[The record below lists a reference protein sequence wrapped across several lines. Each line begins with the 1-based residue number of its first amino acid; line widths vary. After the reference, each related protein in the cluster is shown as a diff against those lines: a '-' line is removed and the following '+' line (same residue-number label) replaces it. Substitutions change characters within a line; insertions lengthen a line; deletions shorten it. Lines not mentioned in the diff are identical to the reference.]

1 MKAVISV
8 LKSKRWTFALF
19 LVIALLLAGT
29 VSMAVNSFLDMN
41 FSSEFSSFLDGK
53 ISIDDGE
60 WQDYSPEE
68 PVNQSFRKAVI
79 KGKPLIDFS
88 YITNLTISSQNVWY
102 TIYNDQGGSVIEHHY
117 LTPEEIY
124 NEIVKAHGEDAVKAE
139 YGDWDSFV
147 SETFPQQCL
156 QIRMPETPGYYVYEL
171 ESNVMQDFFDFNKEY
186 TLEIIYP
193 YDTPQAELS
202 DCFNVTISYSNG
214 KYMQFFFTALPVV
227 LLFVLVC
234 FFGLFFFPIAGFILG
249 KVDYKY
255 LAFGGLCFFWG
266 LFVIVH
272 TISGYLNMWII
283 DTTVCMMIHELVNAL
298 FILTIILYLKSNLK
312 QSVPR
317 AIANVAAT
325 VYLMMTI
332 TGVVL
337 HLTAVMDLHAF
348 SPYIFAFT
356 GACAILMAVLLFI
369 EARSNT
375 KAMWVLV
382 SWIPLAITIIID
394 AVNHYVHFS
403 NIDFYN
409 FGLAITMIYQIVRL
423 VFDLRTQYLETIRY
437 QKMQKELYEAKVSVM
452 VSQIQPHFMY
462 NALSS
467 IAMLCKLD
475 PDTAHQATITFA
487 QYLRSNMD
495 SLKQTKPIPFEQ
507 ELEHLKKY
515 LYIEKLRFGKK
526 LNIVYDIQTT
536 DFVLPQLSIQPLAEN
551 AVKHGISKKRG
562 GGTLTIA
569 TRETETAYEVIV
581 SDDGTGFDVNEKKDD
596 GRSHV
601 GMENIRRRLQEMCGA
616 EVIINST
623 IGEGTV
629 ATVVLPKEEQHH
641 ENTVR

>member
-1 MKAVISV
+1 MRPVINV
-8 LKSKRWTFALF
+8 LRSKRWTFVLF
-19 LVIALLLAGT
+19 VIIAVLLAGT
-29 VSMAVNSFLDMN
+29 VAIGVFSFMDMN
-41 FSSEFSSFLDGK
+41 FSTELSSFLEGK
-53 ISIDDGE
+53 LSIDDGE
-60 WQDYSPEE
+60 WQDFSVDE
-68 PVNQSFRKAVI
+68 PINQPFRKAVI
-79 KGKPLIDFS
+79 KGKPMEEFS
-88 YITNLTISSQNVWY
+88 LITNLTISSQNVWY
-102 TIYNDQGGSVIEHHY
+102 TIYDDKGNTVIGHQF
-117 LTPEEIY
+117 LSPEDIY
-124 NEIVKAHGEDAVKAE
+124 NEMVEAHGEEAIKKE
-139 YGDWDSFV
+139 YGDLDDFV
-147 SETFPQQCL
+147 RDTFSQQRL
-156 QIRMPETPGYYVYEL
+156 QIRMPDTPGYYVYEL
-171 ESNVMQDFFDFNKEY
+171 ENDIAQHYFNPEKEY
-186 TLEIIYP
+186 TIEITYP
-193 YDTPQAELS
+193 YDAPQAELA
-202 DCFNVTISYSNG
+202 DCFSVTLSYSNG

-255 LAFGGLCFFWG
+255 LTFGGLCFFWG

-272 TISGYLNMWII
+272 TISDYLNMWII
-283 DTTVCMMIHELVNAL
+283 DSTVCMMIHELVNML
-298 FILTIILYLKSNLK
+298 FILTIILYLKSNLER
-312 QSVPR
+312 SVPR

-325 VYLMMTI
+325 LYLAMTV

-356 GACAILMAVLLFI
+356 GVCAILMAVLLFV
-369 EARSNT
+369 ETRSNT

-394 AVNHYVHFS
+394 AMNHYLHFA

-409 FGLAITMIYQIVRL
+409 FGLTVTMIYQIVRL
-423 VFDLRTQYLETIRY
+423 VIDLRTQYKETIRY

-569 TRETETAYEVIV
+569 TRETETAYEIIV

-641 ENTVR
+641 EDTVR

>member
-1 MKAVISV
+1 MKPVINV
-8 LKSKRWTFALF
+8 LRSKKWTFALF
-19 LVIALLLAGT
+19 LIIAVLLAGT
-29 VSMAVNSFLDMN
+29 VAIGVSSFMDMN
-41 FSSEFSSFLDGK
+41 FSSEYSSFLEGK
-53 ISIDDGE
+53 ISVDDGE
-60 WQDYSPEE
+60 WQDFNPRE
-68 PVNQSFRKAVI
+68 PINKPFRKAVI
-79 KGKPLIDFS
+79 KGKPLDDFS
-88 YITNLTISSQNVWY
+88 FITNLTISSQNVWY
-102 TIYNDQGGSVIEHHY
+102 MLYNDRGLSVFGHQF
-117 LTPEEIY
+117 LSPEDAY
-124 NEIVKAHGEDAVKAE
+124 NQMVEAHGEEAVKAE
-139 YGDWDSFV
+139 YGGINEFIQASY
-147 SETFPQQCL
+147 PQQRM
-156 QIRMPETPGYYVYEL
+156 QIRMPDTPGYFVYEL
-171 ESNVMQDFFDFNKEY
+171 EGISIQNNFDLNKEY

-193 YDTPQAELS
+193 YDAPQAELS
-202 DCFNVTISYSNG
+202 DCFSATISYSNG

-266 LFVIVH
+266 LFVIVR
-272 TISGYLNMWII
+272 TISGYLNMWIM
-283 DTTVCMMIHELVNAL
+283 DSSVCMMIHELVNAL
-298 FILTIILYLKSNLK
+298 FILTIILYLKSNLER
-312 QSVPR
+312 SVTR
-317 AIANVAAT
+317 AVANVTAT
-325 VYLMMTI
+325 LYLALTI

-356 GACAILMAVLLFI
+356 GVCALLMAALLFV
-369 EARSNT
+369 ETRHNT
-375 KAMWVLV
+375 KAVWVLV

-394 AVNHYVHFS
+394 AVNHYVHFT

-569 TRETETAYEVIV
+569 TRETETAFEVIV

-641 ENTVR
+641 EDTVR